1 MRDKGALV
9 LSNDDFFTDA
19 KTGEYKFD
27 RPKLESAI
35 KSCRFNTALAMKQSV
50 PWIVID
56 NCFIYRSGIEWY
68 KNLAFRHGYEVEVKV
83 VGKLDDES
91 VRSYAA
97 RNVHNV
103 PFPAIADMAAHFESE
118 PLR

>member
-9 LSNDDFFTDA
+9 LSNDDFFTSV

-27 RPKLESAI
+27 RAQLENAI
-35 KSCRFNTALAMKQSV
+35 KSCRFNCALAMKQGV

-68 KNLAFRHGYEVEVKV
+68 KNLAFRHGYEVEIRV
-83 VGKLDDES
+83 VGKLDDAS
-91 VRSYAA
+91 VREYAA
-97 RNVHNV
+97 RNIHSV
-103 PFPAIADMAAHFESE
+103 PLPAIADMAQHFEPE
-118 PLR
+118 AA